1 MDWNAAKTEY
11 ITTNTSYRKLAEKYG
26 VQKDTIANRAKQEK
40 WIEARR
46 QYQDR
51 VATKLITLAENKEL
65 SRAEKISN
73 AADLL
78 LEKIMKAI
86 SEVDL
91 TIETSTVKV
100 KEIEYKNKER
110 PDKPTKETITET
122 VDIKTVETIVDR
134 AGLKSI
140 ASALRDLKE
149 IQNIKSDAD
158 IEEQEA
164 RIANLRSKSKDD
176 TDGSSAAVIEIKG
189 DAEGWSE

>member
-51 VATKLITLAENKEL
+51 LSTKLITLAENKEL

-78 LEKIMKAI
+78 LEKIIKAI

-91 TIETSTVKV
+91 TLETNTVKV
-100 KEIEYKNKER
+100 KEIEYKNKQR

-164 RIANLRSKSKDD
+164 RIANLRSKTKDD
-176 TDGSSAAVIEIKG
+176 AEGASAVIEIKG

>member
-51 VATKLITLAENKEL
+51 LSTKLINLAENKEL

-78 LEKIMKAI
+78 LEKIIKAI

-91 TIETSTVKV
+91 TLETNTVKV
-100 KEIEYKNKER
+100 KEIEYKNKQR

-122 VDIKTVETIVDR
+122 VDIKMIQTIVDR

-149 IQNIKSDAD
+149 VQNIKSDAD

-164 RIANLRSKSKDD
+164 RIANLRSKAKDD
-176 TDGSSAAVIEIKG
+176 AEGSSAVIEIKG

>member
-26 VQKDTIANRAKQEK
+26 VQKDTIANRAKREN
-40 WIEARR
+40 WIVARR
-46 QYQDR
+46 QYRDR
-51 VATKLITLAENKEL
+51 LSTKLITLAENKEL
-65 SRAEKISN
+65 SRAEKIAN
-73 AADLL
+73 AADILL
-78 LEKIMKAI
+78 DKIMKAI

-91 TIETSTVKV
+91 TVVTSTVKV
-100 KEIEYKNKER
+100 KEIEYNNKER

-149 IQNIKSDAD
+149 VQNIKSDAD

-176 TDGSSAAVIEIKG
+176 TDGTAAVIEIKG
-189 DAEGWSE
+189 DADGWSE